1 MRALA
6 TRFERPTSAKRW
18 DTPLF
23 IFERD
28 DLRGLYARHAHSSDP
43 NAPESA
49 GASTVPNR
57 AHSPPTGPTPEP
69 PAESSRSER
78 DPHAVRQSLSESSDG
93 AGSGCTAG
101 EAAEEL
107 APDADAVFSAIYAAL
122 FGRRPPRAHWA
133 TREKPLLA
141 PIPLPVPVPVPV
153 SIAPPIAATTVSE
166 SQSHSKESPSTLAH
180 SITPASRVPSCEP
193 APSPAFAAPA
203 LGATDLLYSLDQLTQ
218 KVVASVLAAQ
228 RTRAPGAGAGA
239 GGRVRVGA
247 PRRADSGGAGEREAE
262 REAEGAG
269 ERGQEQ
275 DEEASFAPR
284 SGARVSPADLA
295 RARRQFLVY
304 ARSHAHAFAIMPADL
319 IRQEFLHYLNETL

>member
-1 MRALA
+1 MHALA

-28 DLRGLYARHAHSSDP
+28 DLRGLHARHVQSSDP
-43 NAPESA
+43 NPSESA
-49 GASTVPNR
+49 GASTCSTCTVPNR
-57 AHSPPTGPTPEP
+57 AHSPTAGPSPEP

-78 DPHAVRQSLSESSDG
+78 DPHAVRRSLSESSDG
-93 AGSGCTAG
+93 AGSSSGCVAG

-107 APDADAVFSAIYAAL
+107 APDADAVFDAIYAAL
-122 FGRRPPRAHWA
+122 FGKRLPRAHWA

-141 PIPLPVPVPVPV
+141 PVPLPVPVPVSV
-153 SIAPPIAATTVSE
+153 SPPIAAASVSE
-166 SQSHSKESPSTLAH
+166 SQSNSKVSPSK
-180 SITPASRVPSCEP
+180 PAQSSAPSVSRAPSSEP

-218 KVVASVLAAQ
+218 KVVASALAAQ
-228 RTRAPGAGAGA
+228 RARAPGAGGVT
-239 GGRVRVGA
+239 GGRVGA
-247 PRRADSGGAGEREAE
+247 PGRADSGGAGEG
-262 REAEGAG
+262 EG
-269 ERGQEQ
+269 GQEQ
-275 DEEASFAPR
+275 EETASFAPR

-304 ARSHAHAFAIMPADL
+304 VRSHAHAFAVMPADL